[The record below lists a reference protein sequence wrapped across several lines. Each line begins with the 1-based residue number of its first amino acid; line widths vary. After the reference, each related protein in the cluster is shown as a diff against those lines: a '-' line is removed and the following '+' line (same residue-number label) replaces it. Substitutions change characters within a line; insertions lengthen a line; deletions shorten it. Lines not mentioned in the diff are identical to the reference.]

1 MGKMYRI
8 ALSRL
13 LIFVRLVIIVSL
25 AGYTLSNANAA
36 MHGSAFPELP
46 SPIAA
51 SGHDH
56 SAMSHDHHGMSGHD
70 HSMSGDQA
78 AAQDVSQQHDHGS
91 STGDHD
97 QFSKQQCCKDFCGGF
112 GIVCEAHDV
121 GGPVVSSIRQFVNDQ
136 SLVGELPPLY
146 RPPNI

>member
-8 ALSRL
+8 ALSKL
-13 LIFVRLVIIVSL
+13 LIFVRLVIIASL

-46 SPIAA
+46 PPSAA
-51 SGHDH
+51 S
-56 SAMSHDHHGMSGHD
+56 AHDHH
-70 HSMSGDQA
+70 A
-78 AAQDVSQQHDHGS
+78 ATDHDHGVTS
-91 STGDHD
+91 DDEAVQDVAHQHEHGSPTGDDD

-136 SLVGELPPLY
+136 SLVGELPPLH

>member
-1 MGKMYRI
+1 MYRI
-8 ALSRL
+8 ALSKL

-36 MHGSAFPELP
+36 MHGSAFPEL
-46 SPIAA
+46 SPPVTA

-56 SAMSHDHHGMSGHD
+56 AAMAGHD
-70 HSMSGDQA
+70 HPISGDHEA
-78 AAQDVSQQHDHGS
+78 VQDVSQQHDHGS
-91 STGDHD
+91 PTGDDD

-136 SLVGELPPLY
+136 SLIGELPPLH
-146 RPPNI
+146 RPPKI

>member
-1 MGKMYRI
+1 MYRI
-8 ALSRL
+8 ALSKM

-46 SPIAA
+46 SAVAA
-51 SGHDH
+51 SEHEQH
-56 SAMSHDHHGMSGHD
+56 AMSGHD
-70 HSMSGDQA
+70 HAMTGDHEA
-78 AAQDVSQQHDHGS
+78 IQDVHQHDHGS
-91 STGDHD
+91 TSGDED
-97 QFSKQQCCKDFCGGF
+97 QFAKQQCCKDFCGGL

-136 SLVGELPPLY
+136 SLVGELPTLH